1 MAVSIQQ
8 AACNALGAHLQA
20 KLSGVVVNY
29 DFPDP
34 DRELPELA
42 LTILL
47 AGTPHDTSMQPE
59 VISST
64 VVDATHKLYRWKVLE
79 RSQPIQVDVWSTYQA
94 LRDDL
99 VARLDQIFN
108 GGWSDQPDSGLTLSL
123 GDGWDAKAVFDFD
136 GPSIINSGYSSQVS
150 EFRGSYNGAL
160 RVALYVDAASPR
172 MANIKLHSILN
183 GNALDSSLT

>member
-1 MAVSIQQ
+1 MTVSIQQ
-8 AACNALGAHLQA
+8 AACNALGAHLQV

-34 DRELPELA
+34 DRELPELGV
-42 LTILL
+42 TVLL
-47 AGTPHDTSMQPE
+47 AGTPHDTPMQPE
-59 VISST
+59 VIGST
-64 VVDATHKLYRWKVLE
+64 IVDATHKLYRWKVLE

-94 LRDDL
+94 RRDDL

-108 GGWSDQPDSGLTLSL
+108 GGWSDQPASGLVLSL

-136 GPSIINSGYSSQVS
+136 GPFIINSGYSSQVS

-160 RVALYVDAASPR
+160 RVALYVDAASSR

>member
-1 MAVSIQQ
+1 MSVSIQQ
-8 AACNALGAHLQA
+8 AACNALGAHLQS
-20 KLSGVVVNY
+20 KLSDVVVNY

-34 DRELPELA
+34 ERELPELG

-47 AGTPHDTSMQPE
+47 AGKPHDTPIQAE

-64 VVDATHKLYRWKVLE
+64 AIDAAHKLYRWRVLE

-94 LRDDL
+94 RRDDL
-99 VARLDQIFN
+99 VARLDQILN
-108 GGWSDQPDSGLTLSL
+108 GGWSDQPNSGLVLSL
-123 GDGWDAKAVFDFD
+123 GDGWDAKAAFDFD

-160 RVALYVDAASPR
+160 RVALYVDAASAK